1 MRLFILY
8 GALDE
13 LTLRTPRGLIP
24 SVSIAQEV
32 PMTRRAL
39 LGFLLFLFFVALP
52 RWSAGIER
60 AKPAI
65 NEEFAQGFDDLGRE
79 LREWFG
85 RWGEYFG
92 SGTAKNEDRPLIAFM
107 LRNREKLG
115 LSAAQVKSLEQL
127 RNDFQKESI
136 RKDAD
141 LRVAE
146 MDINGLVGAE
156 KIDMPKVEAKV
167 REIERMR
174 TDLRLARIRAIQK
187 GKEVLNAE
195 QRKKLHEL
203 LAEQQPAGLQSRLFH

>member
-1 MRLFILY
+1 MMR
-8 GALDE
+8 
-13 LTLRTPRGLIP
+13 R
-24 SVSIAQEV
+24 S
-32 PMTRRAL
+32 L
-39 LGFLLFLFFVALP
+39 LGFLLFLVFMAVP
-52 RWSAGIER
+52 RWAAAIER
-60 AKPAI
+60 AKPPI
-65 NEEFAQGFDDLGRE
+65 NEEFAQGLDDLGRE

-92 SGTAKNEDRPLIAFM
+92 SGATKNEERPLIAFM

-146 MDINGLVGAE
+146 MDLNGLLGAE

-167 REIERMR
+167 REIERLR
-174 TDLRLARIRAIQK
+174 TDLRLARIRTIQK
-187 GKEVLNAE
+187 GKEVLTAD

-203 LAEQQPAGLQSRLFH
+203 LTEQQSAGL

>member
-1 MRLFILY
+1 M
-8 GALDE
+8 
-13 LTLRTPRGLIP
+13 
-24 SVSIAQEV
+24 
-32 PMTRRAL
+32 MRRAL
-39 LGFLLFLFFVALP
+39 LGFLLFLVFMAVP
-52 RWSAGIER
+52 RRAAAIER
-60 AKPAI
+60 AKPPI
-65 NEEFAQGFDDLGRE
+65 NEEFAQGLDDLGRE

-92 SGTAKNEDRPLIAFM
+92 SGATKNEERPLIAFM

-146 MDINGLVGAE
+146 MDLNGLLGAE

-167 REIERMR
+167 REIERLR
-174 TDLRLARIRAIQK
+174 TDLRLARIRTIQK
-187 GKEVLNAE
+187 GKEVLSAD

-203 LAEQQPAGLQSRLFH
+203 LTEPQSAGL